1 MNVVESTIKLEHPGR
16 ATLFVSIVSSAAL
29 IISGVAVLLAPY
41 HWDFAVTAA
50 LNSLTH
56 RSFFFDA
63 ACHAISDDT
72 MFSGMIFAAL
82 LWYCWFASPD
92 VPSRHKTLSGTIAA
106 AIAGMLSR
114 LTQLSFPSQPRPF
127 QDPSLHLRLPFTVKP
142 DSLRHVASSFPSDH
156 AALYFALAMTIWF
169 VHRKVGYYAF
179 GLAILLDVIRIYL
192 GFHYLSDVIGGAAL
206 GILCVCVIQNLKVAS
221 LTKRMS
227 AFYGDPGPAFYA
239 VAYCVTYLIS
249 TMFYEVRFIA
259 LEVAHALRR

>member
-1 MNVVESTIKLEHPGR
+1 MLAPTVKLEYPGR
-16 ATLFVSIVSSAAL
+16 VTLFVFIISSAVL

-41 HWDFAVTAA
+41 HWDYAVTAA

-56 RSFFFDA
+56 RSFFLDA

-92 VPSRHKTLSGTIAA
+92 VLSRHKALSGTIAA

-127 QDPSLHLRLPFTVKP
+127 QDPSLHLRLPYTIKP

-169 VHRKVGYYAF
+169 VNRRVGNYAL
-179 GLAILLDVIRIYL
+179 GLAVLLDLIRIYL
-192 GFHYLSDVIGGAAL
+192 GFHYPSDVIGGAAL
-206 GILCVCVIQNLKVAS
+206 GILCVCVIQNLKVSS

-227 AFYGDPGPAFYA
+227 AFYRDPGPAFYA
-239 VAYCVTYLIS
+239 VAYCITYLIS

>member
-1 MNVVESTIKLEHPGR
+1 MNAATAIKLEHSGR
-16 ATLFVSIVSSAAL
+16 PALFVSIASSAAL
-29 IISGVAVLLAPY
+29 IISGAAVLIAPY
-41 HWDFAVTAA
+41 HWDFAVTSA
-50 LNSLTH
+50 LNSLTC

-63 ACHAISDDT
+63 ACHAISEDT

-82 LWYCWFASPD
+82 LWYCWFTSPD
-92 VPSRHKTLSGTIAA
+92 ILSRHKTFTGTIAA

-127 QDPSLHLRLPFTVKP
+127 QDPSLHLRLPYTVKL

-156 AALYFALAMTIWF
+156 AALYFALAATIWSIN
-169 VHRKVGYYAF
+169 RKVGSYAF
-179 GLAILLDVIRIYL
+179 ALAVLLDLIRIYL

-206 GILCVCVIQNLKVAS
+206 GILCVCLIQNVKAAS
-221 LTKRMS
+221 VMKRMS
-227 AFYGDPGPAFYA
+227 ALYRDPSPAFYA